1 MKNQLTFAHVTGA
14 LLDNKIKT
22 YPQHRLVRDLF
33 SLCLL
38 DEASDYSEASDDNIT
53 FSRWCNGARPVP
65 VDILNEYKNDTGRN
79 QMITDFKN
87 KIIPN
92 LINVSNT
99 RYLLEDMINN
109 SRKIIGITKADE
121 LIAID
126 DNATFFT
133 DVMLYAILSD
143 HNRKN
148 LYSPELTDILLSNR
162 LPAVVKEFIGR
173 NDEIKECGRLLA
185 SESVVF
191 INGIAGIGKS
201 ELAKYYASRNKKK
214 YTNIIY
220 LFYSDSLRKDIAAME
235 FSDDTSDMDE
245 DALFDS
251 HYRLLRSLHQD
262 SLVILDNF
270 NALPKDDA
278 FFKEFVKNDFELLVT
293 TRCEVKQYASIKIKE
308 IASEKDLL
316 QLFASHCPY
325 SDDDTETVKQIIREV
340 HSHTLTVVLSALSLA
355 AGGLEPDELL
365 HELKQCGLNI
375 TDSENVEL
383 YKDGDYYDGLM
394 IEHLRILM
402 QISRLNSSQTD
413 ILKNLSILPVSGVY
427 KNHFRNWLQ
436 LASLHDVNYLA
447 RYGFITDD
455 IENKKINLH
464 PLIQEIIYEEL
475 NPCIS
480 NCQTLV
486 NSLHS
491 ICLMHGLEVRKPDNT
506 IQAMISVVENIIND
520 NSACYLLFLQDMF
533 PYLEKYSVRDYM
545 SKLAD
550 RISYL
555 MEQEHIDSVC
565 DRALLLDYK
574 AELSY
579 MRKDYDVAVKKRE
592 KAIHLLEN
600 EDDTMNT
607 MNQKRYINL
616 LSNLYNNLSNVYLAL
631 KKTDKATEALHKA
644 FEIRISYADTGIIET
659 HDMLQQMLNL
669 VNMLILAGD
678 LELARL
684 VLNQYDA
691 LVTDNEGYNTL
702 DYGCYRLASGII
714 ALKEGKPVE
723 AEKNLLAAESIIN
736 AAMDTSDSDLASSDT
751 AVSAFD
757 NYVSKN
763 NYLKSVY
770 GYLNNLYAR
779 WHKPEKALEYKE
791 KWLNTKNEQNKNITH
806 RNA

>member
-1 MKNQLTFAHVTGA
+1 MAGA

-33 SLCLL
+33 SLCLS
-38 DEASDYSEASDDNIT
+38 DEASDYGEASEDNIT

-65 VDILNEYKNDTGRN
+65 VDILNKYKNDTGRN
-79 QMITDFKN
+79 QMITDFEN

-92 LINVSNT
+92 LINVSNA
-99 RYLLEDMINN
+99 RYLMEDMINN

-121 LIAID
+121 LTAID

-143 HNRKN
+143 HNIKN
-148 LYSPELTDILLSNR
+148 LYSPDITYILLSNR
-162 LPAVVKEFIGR
+162 LPAVMKEFIGR
-173 NDEIKECGRLLA
+173 NDEIKKCGRLLA

-214 YTNIIY
+214 YINIIY
-220 LFYSDSLRKDIAAME
+220 LFYSGSLRKDIAAME

-251 HYRLLRSLHQD
+251 HYQLLHSLHQD

-270 NALPKDDA
+270 NVLPKEDA

-293 TRCEVKQYASIKIKE
+293 TRCEIKQYASIKIKE

-325 SDDDTETVKQIIREV
+325 SGNDTETVKQIIREV

-365 HELKQCGLNI
+365 HELKLCGLNI
-375 TDSENVEL
+375 TDSEDVEL
-383 YKDGDYYDGLM
+383 YKDGDYHDGLM

-402 QISRLNSSQTD
+402 QISRLNASQSD
-413 ILKNLSILPVSGVY
+413 ILKDLSILPISGVY
-427 KNHFRNWLQ
+427 KNYFRNWLQ
-436 LASLHDVNYLA
+436 LVSLHDINYLA

-455 IENKKINLH
+455 IENKKISLH

-475 NPCIS
+475 KPCIS

-486 NSLHS
+486 NSLHTIS
-491 ICLMHGLEVRKPDNT
+491 LMHGIEVRKPDNT
-506 IQAMISVVENIIND
+506 IQAMISVAENIIND

-555 MEQEHIDSVC
+555 MEQKHIDSPC

-574 AELSY
+574 AELAY

-600 EDDTMNT
+600 DTMNT

-616 LSNLYNNLSNVYLAL
+616 LSNLYNKCISCT
-631 KKTDKATEALHKA
+631 KKTDKATEALHKS

-659 HDMLQQMLNL
+659 HDTLQQMLNL
-669 VNMLILAGD
+669 VNMLILADD
-678 LELARL
+678 LELAQL
-684 VLNQYDA
+684 VLNQYDT
-691 LVTDNEGYNTL
+691 LVTANEGNNTL
-702 DYGCYRLASGII
+702 DYGCCRLAAGII
-714 ALKEGKPVE
+714 TLNEGKPVE

-736 AAMDTSDSDLASSDT
+736 AAMDTSDSDSASSDT
-751 AVSAFD
+751 AISSYD
-757 NYVSKN
+757 NNVSKN
-763 NYLKSVY
+763 DYLKSVY

-791 KWLNTKNEQNKNITH
+791 KWLNARNEQNKNITH

>member
-1 MKNQLTFAHVTGA
+1 MAGA

-33 SLCLL
+33 SLCLS
-38 DEASDYSEASDDNIT
+38 DEASDYGEASEDNIT

-65 VDILNEYKNDTGRN
+65 VDILNKYKNDTGRN
-79 QMITDFKN
+79 QMITDFEN

-92 LINVSNT
+92 LINVSNA
-99 RYLLEDMINN
+99 RYLMEDMINN

-121 LIAID
+121 LTAID

-143 HNRKN
+143 HNIKN
-148 LYSPELTDILLSNR
+148 LYSPDITDILLSNR
-162 LPAVVKEFIGR
+162 LPAVMKEFIGR
-173 NDEIKECGRLLA
+173 NDEIKKCGRLLA

-214 YTNIIY
+214 YINIIY
-220 LFYSDSLRKDIAAME
+220 LFYSGSLRKDIAAME

-251 HYRLLRSLHQD
+251 HYQLLHSLHQD

-270 NALPKDDA
+270 NVLPKEDA

-293 TRCEVKQYASIKIKE
+293 TRCEIKQYASIKIKE

-325 SDDDTETVKQIIREV
+325 SGNDTETVKQIIREV

-365 HELKQCGLNI
+365 HELKLCGLNI
-375 TDSENVEL
+375 TDSEDVEL
-383 YKDGDYYDGLM
+383 YKDGDYHDGLM

-402 QISRLNSSQTD
+402 QISRLNASQSD
-413 ILKNLSILPVSGVY
+413 ILKDLSILPISGVY
-427 KNHFRNWLQ
+427 KNYFRNWLQ
-436 LASLHDVNYLA
+436 LVSLHDINYLA

-455 IENKKINLH
+455 IENKKISLH

-475 NPCIS
+475 KPCIS

-486 NSLHS
+486 NSLHTIS
-491 ICLMHGLEVRKPDNT
+491 LMHGIEVRKPDNT
-506 IQAMISVVENIIND
+506 IQAMISVAENIIND

-555 MEQEHIDSVC
+555 MEQKHIDSPC

-574 AELSY
+574 AELAY

-600 EDDTMNT
+600 DTMNT

-616 LSNLYNNLSNVYLAL
+616 LSNLYNKCISCT
-631 KKTDKATEALHKA
+631 KKTDKATEALHKS

-659 HDMLQQMLNL
+659 HDTLQQMLNL
-669 VNMLILAGD
+669 VNMLILADD
-678 LELARL
+678 LELAQL
-684 VLNQYDA
+684 VLNQYDT
-691 LVTDNEGYNTL
+691 LVTANEGNNTL
-702 DYGCYRLASGII
+702 DYGCCRLAAGII
-714 ALKEGKPVE
+714 TLNEGKPVE

-736 AAMDTSDSDLASSDT
+736 TAMDTSDSDLASSDT

-791 KWLNTKNEQNKNITH
+791 KWLNARNEQNKNITH

>member
-22 YPQHRLVRDLF
+22 YPQHRLARDLF

-38 DEASDYSEASDDNIT
+38 DEASDYGEASDDNIT

-133 DVMLYAILSD
+133 DVILYAILSD

-201 ELAKYYASRNKKK
+201 ELAKYYANRDKKK

-220 LFYSDSLRKDIAAME
+220 LFYSGSLRKDIAVME
-235 FSDDTSDMDE
+235 FSDDT
-245 DALFDS
+245 
-251 HYRLLRSLHQD
+251 
-262 SLVILDNF
+262 
-270 NALPKDDA
+270 
-278 FFKEFVKNDFELLVT
+278 
-293 TRCEVKQYASIKIKE
+293 
-308 IASEKDLL
+308 
-316 QLFASHCPY
+316 
-325 SDDDTETVKQIIREV
+325 
-340 HSHTLTVVLSALSLA
+340 SALSLA

-383 YKDGDYYDGLM
+383 YKDGDYHDGLM

-464 PLIQEIIYEEL
+464 PLIQEIIYEKL

-480 NCQTLV
+480 NCQTLI

-491 ICLMHGLEVRKPDNT
+491 ICLMPGLEVRKPDNT
-506 IQAMISVVENIIND
+506 IQAMISVVENILND

-555 MEQEHIDSVC
+555 MEQEHMDSVC

-616 LSNLYNNLSNVYLAL
+616 LSNLYNDLSNVYLAL

-644 FEIRISYADTGIIET
+644 FEIRISYADTGII
-659 HDMLQQMLNL
+659 
-669 VNMLILAGD
+669 
-678 LELARL
+678 
-684 VLNQYDA
+684 
-691 LVTDNEGYNTL
+691 
-702 DYGCYRLASGII
+702 
-714 ALKEGKPVE
+714 ALK
-723 AEKNLLAAESIIN
+723 
-736 AAMDTSDSDLASSDT
+736 
-751 AVSAFD
+751 
-757 NYVSKN
+757 
-763 NYLKSVY
+763 
-770 GYLNNLYAR
+770 
-779 WHKPEKALEYKE
+779 
-791 KWLNTKNEQNKNITH
+791 
-806 RNA
+806 

>member
-1 MKNQLTFAHVTGA
+1 MAGA

-33 SLCLL
+33 SLCLS
-38 DEASDYSEASDDNIT
+38 DEASDYGEASEDNIT

-65 VDILNEYKNDTGRN
+65 VDILNKYKNDTGRN
-79 QMITDFKN
+79 QMITDFEN

-92 LINVSNT
+92 LINVSNA
-99 RYLLEDMINN
+99 RYLMEDMINN

-121 LIAID
+121 LTAID

-143 HNRKN
+143 HNIKN
-148 LYSPELTDILLSNR
+148 LYSPDITDILLSNR
-162 LPAVVKEFIGR
+162 LPAVMKEFIGR
-173 NDEIKECGRLLA
+173 NDEIKKCGRLLA

-214 YTNIIY
+214 YINIIY
-220 LFYSDSLRKDIAAME
+220 LFYSGSLRKDIAAME

-251 HYRLLRSLHQD
+251 HYQLLHSLHQD

-270 NALPKDDA
+270 NVLPKEDA

-293 TRCEVKQYASIKIKE
+293 TRCEIKQYASIKIKE

-325 SDDDTETVKQIIREV
+325 SGNDTETVKQIIREV

-365 HELKQCGLNI
+365 HELKLCGLNI
-375 TDSENVEL
+375 TDSEDVEL
-383 YKDGDYYDGLM
+383 YKDGDYHDGLM

-402 QISRLNSSQTD
+402 QISRLNASQSD
-413 ILKNLSILPVSGVY
+413 ILKDLSILPISGVY
-427 KNHFRNWLQ
+427 KNYFRNWLQ
-436 LASLHDVNYLA
+436 LVSLHDINYLA

-455 IENKKINLH
+455 IENKKISLH

-475 NPCIS
+475 KPCIS

-486 NSLHS
+486 NSLHTIS
-491 ICLMHGLEVRKPDNT
+491 LMHGIEVRKPDNT
-506 IQAMISVVENIIND
+506 IQAMISVAENIIND

-555 MEQEHIDSVC
+555 MEQKHIDSPC

-574 AELSY
+574 TELAY

-600 EDDTMNT
+600 DTMNT

-616 LSNLYNNLSNVYLAL
+616 LSNLYNKCISCT
-631 KKTDKATEALHKA
+631 KKTDKATEALHKS

-659 HDMLQQMLNL
+659 HDTLQQMLNL
-669 VNMLILAGD
+669 VNMLILADD
-678 LELARL
+678 LELAQL
-684 VLNQYDA
+684 VLNQYDT
-691 LVTDNEGYNTL
+691 LVTANEGNNTL
-702 DYGCYRLASGII
+702 DYGCCRLAAGII
-714 ALKEGKPVE
+714 TLNEGKPVE

-736 AAMDTSDSDLASSDT
+736 AAMDTSDSDSASSDT
-751 AVSAFD
+751 AISSYD
-757 NYVSKN
+757 NNVSKN
-763 NYLKSVY
+763 DYLKSVY

-791 KWLNTKNEQNKNITH
+791 KWLNARNEQNKNITH

>member
-520 NSACYLLFLQDMF
+520 SGYIFLSAKNITTGKINWNDIMYIPKSLHDELYSRVSPKMNDILLAKNGTTGVAAIVDRECEFDIYVTLALLRVVNNNISSQYLLKIIASDTIQDYF
-533 PYLEKYSVRDYM
+533 KSSLKGIGVPNLH
-545 SKLAD
+545 L
-550 RISYL
+550 
-555 MEQEHIDSVC
+555 EHI
-565 DRALLLDYK
+565 R
-574 AELSY
+574 
-579 MRKDYDVAVKKRE
+579 
-592 KAIHLLEN
+592 
-600 EDDTMNT
+600 TT
-607 MNQKRYINL
+607 
-616 LSNLYNNLSNVYLAL
+616 
-631 KKTDKATEALHKA
+631 
-644 FEIRISYADTGIIET
+644 
-659 HDMLQQMLNL
+659 
-669 VNMLILAGD
+669 LIP
-678 LELARL
+678 
-684 VLNQYDA
+684 
-691 LVTDNEGYNTL
+691 
-702 DYGCYRLASGII
+702 IPPI
-714 ALKEGKPVE
+714 
-723 AEKNLLAAESIIN
+723 
-736 AAMDTSDSDLASSDT
+736 
-751 AVSAFD
+751 
-757 NYVSKN
+757 
-763 NYLKSVY
+763 
-770 GYLNNLYAR
+770 
-779 WHKPEKALEYKE
+779 
-791 KWLNTKNEQNKNITH
+791 NEQNKIAERIYQYYSLLDSIVQNIE
-806 RNA
+806 

>member
-1 MKNQLTFAHVTGA
+1 MAGA

-33 SLCLL
+33 SLCLS
-38 DEASDYSEASDDNIT
+38 DEASDYGEASEDNIT

-65 VDILNEYKNDTGRN
+65 VDILNKYKNDTGRN
-79 QMITDFKN
+79 QMITDFEN

-92 LINVSNT
+92 LINVSNA
-99 RYLLEDMINN
+99 RYLMEDMINN

-121 LIAID
+121 LTAID

-143 HNRKN
+143 HNIKN
-148 LYSPELTDILLSNR
+148 LYSPDITDILLSNR
-162 LPAVVKEFIGR
+162 LPAVMKEFIGR
-173 NDEIKECGRLLA
+173 NDEIKKCGRLLA

-214 YTNIIY
+214 YINIIY
-220 LFYSDSLRKDIAAME
+220 LFYSGSLRKDIAAME

-251 HYRLLRSLHQD
+251 HYQLLHSLHQD

-270 NALPKDDA
+270 NVLPKEDA

-293 TRCEVKQYASIKIKE
+293 TRCEIKQYASIKIKE

-325 SDDDTETVKQIIREV
+325 SGNDTETVKQIIREV

-365 HELKQCGLNI
+365 HELKLCGLNI
-375 TDSENVEL
+375 TDSEDVEL
-383 YKDGDYYDGLM
+383 YKDGDYHDGLM

-402 QISRLNSSQTD
+402 QISRLNASQSD
-413 ILKNLSILPVSGVY
+413 ILKDLSILPISGVY
-427 KNHFRNWLQ
+427 KNYFRNWLQ
-436 LASLHDVNYLA
+436 LVSLHDINYLA

-555 MEQEHIDSVC
+555 MEQKHIDSPC

-574 AELSY
+574 AELAY

-600 EDDTMNT
+600 DTMNT

-616 LSNLYNNLSNVYLAL
+616 LSNLYNKCISCT
-631 KKTDKATEALHKA
+631 KKTDKATEALHKS

-659 HDMLQQMLNL
+659 HDTLQQMLNL
-669 VNMLILAGD
+669 VNMLILADD
-678 LELARL
+678 LELAQL
-684 VLNQYDA
+684 VLNQYDT
-691 LVTDNEGYNTL
+691 LVTANEGNNTL
-702 DYGCYRLASGII
+702 DYGCCRLAAGII
-714 ALKEGKPVE
+714 TLNEGKPVE

-736 AAMDTSDSDLASSDT
+736 AAMDTSDSDSASSDT

-791 KWLNTKNEQNKNITH
+791 KWLNARNEQNKNITH

>member
-220 LFYSDSLRKDIAAME
+220 LFYSGSLRKDIAAME

-308 IASEKDLL
+308 IASE
-316 QLFASHCPY
+316 
-325 SDDDTETVKQIIREV
+325 
-340 HSHTLTVVLSALSLA
+340 
-355 AGGLEPDELL
+355 
-365 HELKQCGLNI
+365 
-375 TDSENVEL
+375 
-383 YKDGDYYDGLM
+383 
-394 IEHLRILM
+394 
-402 QISRLNSSQTD
+402 
-413 ILKNLSILPVSGVY
+413 
-427 KNHFRNWLQ
+427 
-436 LASLHDVNYLA
+436 
-447 RYGFITDD
+447 
-455 IENKKINLH
+455 
-464 PLIQEIIYEEL
+464 
-475 NPCIS
+475 
-480 NCQTLV
+480 
-486 NSLHS
+486 
-491 ICLMHGLEVRKPDNT
+491 
-506 IQAMISVVENIIND
+506 
-520 NSACYLLFLQDMF
+520 
-533 PYLEKYSVRDYM
+533 
-545 SKLAD
+545 
-550 RISYL
+550 
-555 MEQEHIDSVC
+555 
-565 DRALLLDYK
+565 
-574 AELSY
+574 
-579 MRKDYDVAVKKRE
+579 
-592 KAIHLLEN
+592 
-600 EDDTMNT
+600 
-607 MNQKRYINL
+607 
-616 LSNLYNNLSNVYLAL
+616 
-631 KKTDKATEALHKA
+631 
-644 FEIRISYADTGIIET
+644 
-659 HDMLQQMLNL
+659 
-669 VNMLILAGD
+669 
-678 LELARL
+678 
-684 VLNQYDA
+684 
-691 LVTDNEGYNTL
+691 
-702 DYGCYRLASGII
+702 
-714 ALKEGKPVE
+714 
-723 AEKNLLAAESIIN
+723 
-736 AAMDTSDSDLASSDT
+736 
-751 AVSAFD
+751 
-757 NYVSKN
+757 
-763 NYLKSVY
+763 
-770 GYLNNLYAR
+770 
-779 WHKPEKALEYKE
+779 
-791 KWLNTKNEQNKNITH
+791 
-806 RNA
+806 

>member
-22 YPQHRLVRDLF
+22 YPQHRLARDLF

-38 DEASDYSEASDDNIT
+38 DEASDYGEASDDNIT

-133 DVMLYAILSD
+133 DVILYAILSD

-191 INGIAGIGKS
+191 INGIAGIGKR
-201 ELAKYYASRNKKK
+201 ELAKYYANRDKKK

-220 LFYSDSLRKDIAAME
+220 LFYSGSLRKDIAVME
-235 FSDDTSDMDE
+235 FSDDT
-245 DALFDS
+245 
-251 HYRLLRSLHQD
+251 
-262 SLVILDNF
+262 
-270 NALPKDDA
+270 
-278 FFKEFVKNDFELLVT
+278 
-293 TRCEVKQYASIKIKE
+293 
-308 IASEKDLL
+308 
-316 QLFASHCPY
+316 
-325 SDDDTETVKQIIREV
+325 
-340 HSHTLTVVLSALSLA
+340 SALSLA

-383 YKDGDYYDGLM
+383 YKDGDYHDGLM

-464 PLIQEIIYEEL
+464 PLIQEIIYEKL

-480 NCQTLV
+480 NCQTLI

-491 ICLMHGLEVRKPDNT
+491 ICLMPGLEVRKPDNT
-506 IQAMISVVENIIND
+506 IQAMISVVENILND

-555 MEQEHIDSVC
+555 MEQEHMDSVC

-669 VNMLILAGD
+669 INMLILADD

-684 VLNQYDA
+684 VLNQYDVI
-691 LVTDNEGYNTL
+691 LVVIF
-702 DYGCYRLASGII
+702 RA
-714 ALKEGKPVE
+714 
-723 AEKNLLAAESIIN
+723 
-736 AAMDTSDSDLASSDT
+736 
-751 AVSAFD
+751 
-757 NYVSKN
+757 
-763 NYLKSVY
+763 
-770 GYLNNLYAR
+770 
-779 WHKPEKALEYKE
+779 
-791 KWLNTKNEQNKNITH
+791 
-806 RNA
+806 